1 MQIVGMKAAEYYPR
15 IGDRVLEKKLQISG
29 AVLIEGAKWCGKT
42 ETALQAAGSVL
53 FIQESPQHKEMAK
66 MMPSLLLEGDTPRLI
81 DEWQDAPEVWDA
93 VRHAVDRRKQTGQ
106 FILTGSATP
115 RDEVKSHSG
124 IGRISRMLMRPMSL
138 FESKESTGDVS
149 LRALFEGK
157 QEIGNVSTLNIP
169 QIARIICRGGWPSAV
184 THPDA
189 GGALAIDYTEL
200 IVEEDINSVDGVER
214 NPMRV
219 RQVLRSLARN
229 ISTLTTATT
238 ILGDVRANDITI
250 SDHTLESYLNA
261 LRRIFVV
268 EDVPAWSPSLRSRTT
283 IRTSHKR
290 QLVDPSIA
298 TAIMRMDASRLL
310 RDLETFGFLFESL
323 CTRDLRIYTQVNDGE
338 IFHYRDKNDLEVDL
352 IISLHDGR
360 WAPVEVKLGE
370 HQIEEAAANLI
381 KLKNKVDTSRIG
393 EPSFMMVL
401 TGGQYAYRRPDGI
414 CVVPLGCLRD

>member
-1 MQIVGMKAAEYYPR
+1 MKAAEYYPR

-184 THPDA
+184 SHPDA

-214 NPMRV
+214 NPLRV